1 MKKRI
6 RLLRKFASSLAV
18 AVIACLP
25 QMAFAQSEPQY
36 TVDVSVGGGVAT
48 NPFLYSD
55 GDTAASATVSV
66 SPSVFIEDALGQT
79 RIGGDL
85 RLTQTIHD
93 YGSDL
98 SGRLKA
104 SPSRRT
110 APRTAVPVRA
120 YHRPRP

>member
-1 MKKRI
+1 
-6 RLLRKFASSLAV
+6 
-18 AVIACLP
+18 
-25 QMAFAQSEPQY
+25 MAFAQSEPQY

-66 SPSVFIEDALGQT
+66 SPSVFIEDELGQT

-85 RLTQTIHD
+85 RLTQYINY

-98 SGRLKA
+98 SGRLAA
-104 SPSRRT
+104 STTRRL
-110 APRTAVPVRA
+110 AADRQSVGYGKSMSVRVDLGGRRILKKTNINSEQ
-120 YHRPRP
+120 YVIK

>member
-6 RLLRKFASSLAV
+6 RLLREFASSLAV

-48 NPFLYSD
+48 NPFLYGD

-66 SPSVFIEDALGQT
+66 SPSVFSEAELGQT
-79 RIGGDL
+79 RFRSEERSVGKECVM
-85 RLTQTIHD
+85 TCK
-93 YGSDL
+93 
-98 SGRLKA
+98 SGW
-104 SPSRRT
+104 SPYT
-110 APRTAVPVRA
+110 
-120 YHRPRP
+120 

>member
-1 MKKRI
+1 
-6 RLLRKFASSLAV
+6 
-18 AVIACLP
+18 
-25 QMAFAQSEPQY
+25 MAFAQSEPQY

-66 SPSVFIEDALGQT
+66 SPSVFIEDELGQT

-85 RLTQTIHD
+85 RLTQYISD

-98 SGRLKA
+98 SGRSEERRVGKEWVRTCRFRW
-104 SPSRRT
+104 SPD
-110 APRTAVPVRA
+110 
-120 YHRPRP
+120 H

>member
-66 SPSVFIEDALGQT
+66 SPSVFIEDELGPT

-85 RLTQTIHD
+85 RLTQYRSEERRGGKECVSTCR
-93 YGSDL
+93 
-98 SGRLKA
+98 SGW
-104 SPSRRT
+104 SP
-110 APRTAVPVRA
+110 
-120 YHRPRP
+120 YH